1 MNPKTKIFYNG
12 KQIRTAAGQFD
23 SFKAKVRRFFNTVL
37 FYTKISAVALGI
49 FFLGAFTFSTNR
61 SEAYTVDNT
70 PLKIA
75 QLKADVISKLAA
87 CESAGHSEDEG
98 LIVFDSNK
106 IASLGNLQFQ
116 TKTVQYYYKKLY
128 GQDIT
133 PKEATLIALDYSKAS
148 KLASDVIFR
157 DGGNPEKDWYNCSRK
172 LGLKAEVD
180 VINKLSN

>member
-1 MNPKTKIFYNG
+1 MNPKIFYNG
-12 KQIRTAAGQFD
+12 RRIDGKFD
-23 SFKAKVRRFFNTVL
+23 SFKAKVRRFFNIVV

-70 PLKIA
+70 PAKLE
-75 QLKADVISKLAA
+75 QLKADVISKLAS
-87 CESAGHSEDEG
+87 CESAGHSEEDG
-98 LIVFDSNK
+98 IIIFDSNK
-106 IASLGNLQFQ
+106 VASIGQLQFQ

-128 GQDIT
+128 GQTIT
-133 PKEATLIALDYSKAS
+133 SKEATLIALDYDKAS